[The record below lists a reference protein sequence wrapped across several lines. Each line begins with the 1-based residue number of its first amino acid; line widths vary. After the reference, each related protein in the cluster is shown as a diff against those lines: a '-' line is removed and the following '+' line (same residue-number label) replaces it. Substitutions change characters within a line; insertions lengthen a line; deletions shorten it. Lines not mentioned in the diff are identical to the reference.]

1 VKKGAYKAP
10 IKNVKFKNATDM
22 TTLKSNN
29 GTYSITG
36 LTAEQLAVI
45 NALIEDA
52 KVESANIGDDDE
64 EVEISTVLSSEEVE
78 ILNTIN
84 IEF

>member
-1 VKKGAYKAP
+1 
-10 IKNVKFKNATDM
+10 M